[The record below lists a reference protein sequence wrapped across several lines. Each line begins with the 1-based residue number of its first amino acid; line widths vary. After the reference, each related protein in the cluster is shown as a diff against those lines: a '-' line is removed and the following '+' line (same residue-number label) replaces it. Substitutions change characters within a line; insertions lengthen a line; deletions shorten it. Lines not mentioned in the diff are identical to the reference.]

1 VSESPEDVAGLFQRT
16 LQISRALAER
26 LVAGG
31 FTCLDE
37 IAYVPFNELRE
48 IGGLWEEETTAL
60 RNAARRHLLTEELRR
75 QDGFDH
81 GLPDA

>member
-1 VSESPEDVAGLFQRT
+1 LSESPEDIAGSFQRT
-16 LQISRALAER
+16 LQISRSLAER

-31 FTCLDE
+31 LTCLDE
-37 IAYVPFNELRE
+37 IAYVPFEELRE

-60 RNAARRHLLTEELRR
+60 RNLARRHLLTEELRR
-75 QDGFDH
+75 QDDLDH